1 MAYIEEYYGEFM
13 SQGGTLWRVEIWQ
26 KGEDGQTAAA
36 ARELSFPYDT
46 PLTIEWDTKE
56 LEEPLCGAVATLT
69 VVSEDDRQFTGYYR
83 TALCATQLRVY
94 RGGYIFWVGTLN
106 TEEYSEPFQT
116 FDGYETSLTF
126 SDLAQGEFVKFQPR
140 AQVDSIYNMLFWL
153 RNDLG
158 LSISE
163 NTSDPSDTTGYVHPM
178 MYDNYATLGESAYG
192 VLEMYNK
199 EGDPKTYGGH
209 GNIYSLMFLAANYYD
224 RDSQSYKTWQ
234 EVLSDVCRAL
244 GARIMQWWGLLV
256 FYTPDGLFNADGTAK
271 TGGGSIYWTGDEQTL
286 EMGKVYNNIK
296 VTVTPSESALTL
308 LTGEDD
314 DTPMQGSGGSIS
326 VAKPVNTYDTQT
338 VSLSAAPPNT
348 MTVRTA
354 VSGEVQTLNDS
365 RLLPVEIAEGND
377 GMGERKALLYHAA
390 NCAEMTLARA
400 RCATPEG
407 DISSGG
413 VCVDR
418 FATWH
423 TAGGSQIFPK
433 RTKLFTSR
441 PFFLMGSDLATR
453 VGYKVGVNVPLL
465 CTCLQCPTYDTM
477 PDVISEKTDVAATA
491 YTDKNGLVRH
501 AELTNAAP
509 LLRAPY
515 TILVRNDKGQVVC
528 YLASFSQST
537 TPLQPWAQPVW
548 QTVAA
553 PSDTD
558 PYIEMPAFLMYSGV
572 TKYTA
577 ENGKSRAPSS
587 YSLGKGFDD
596 CSWTEDVRALY
607 SIYNEQGES
616 ELSPSASMELL
627 PAPPVSGMAELVV
640 FEGVFMG
647 YSAPNCA
654 DPYKETVYPAKD
666 EVELIAEYKKAE
678 PRSEYGSMTT
688 FLRSYKFLRWIAYGL
703 PQVRYVNPQTFDE
716 VDPEGKEYATAVDP
730 TFKNEF
736 AVETCLGS
744 PASLDNLGIG
754 TFCRRVTNAAAGTEK
769 IEAMPYFRNKNLGKG
784 LAADWDVLPYVV
796 AAQWH
801 SQYDTAKILLSG
813 ESRLP
818 EMGRLLLTEEHYPG
832 KMFIVKG
839 GTLTALTDTFDATY
853 QEVSPT
859 QYARERG

>member
-26 KGEDGQTAAA
+26 RSEDGGQTAAA
-36 ARELSFPYDT
+36 PRELSFPYDT

-116 FDGYETSLTF
+116 FDGYETTLTF

-140 AQVDSIYNMLFWL
+140 AQVDSVYNMLFWL

-158 LSISE
+158 LSVSE

-178 MYDNYATLGESAYG
+178 MYDNYATLGERLYSQLTLG
-192 VLEMYNK
+192 ESHG
-199 EGDPKTYGGH
+199 EHTSYGGH

-224 RDSQSYKTWQ
+224 RDAQGYQTWQ

-244 GARIMQWWGLLV
+244 GARVMQWWGLLV

-271 TGGGSIYWTGDEQTL
+271 TGQGSICWTGEEQTL
-286 EMGKVYNNIK
+286 EMSKVYNNIR
-296 VTVTPSESALTL
+296 VTVTPSESAFTL

-314 DTPMQGSGGSIS
+314 DTPMQGAGGS
-326 VAKPVNTYDTQT
+326 VAIVKPRNSYDTQT
-338 VSLSAAPPNT
+338 VSLSAAAPNT
-348 MTVRTA
+348 LTVRTE

-390 NCAEMTLARA
+390 NCSDMTLARA
-400 RCATPEG
+400 RAATPEG
-407 DISSGG
+407 GISTGG

-418 FATWH
+418 FAAWH

-433 RTKLFTSR
+433 RAKLFTSR
-441 PFFLMGSDLATR
+441 PFYLMGSDLAAYVDYR
-453 VGYKVGVNVPLL
+453 VGVNVPLL

-477 PDVISEKTDVAATA
+477 PDVISEKTDTASTA

-509 LLRAPY
+509 LLRVPF
-515 TILVRNDKGQVVC
+515 TVIVRNDKGQAVC
-528 YLASFSQST
+528 YLKANYQSS
-537 TPLQPWAQPVW
+537 TPNQPWAQPVW
-548 QTVAA
+548 QTVAK
-553 PSDTD
+553 PSAAD
-558 PYIEMPAFLMYSGV
+558 PDIEMPAFLMYSGV
-572 TKYTA
+572 TKYTV
-577 ENGKSRAPSS
+577 EDGKPHAPSS
-587 YSLGKGFDD
+587 CSLGKGFDD
-596 CSWTEDVRALY
+596 CTWWQDVAALY
-607 SIYNEQGES
+607 NIYAERSVS
-616 ELSPSASMELL
+616 ELSPSAGMELL
-627 PAPPVSGMAELVV
+627 PPPPVSGMAELVV

-647 YSAPNCA
+647 YSSPNCA
-654 DPYKETVYPAKD
+654 DPYKETAYPPGD
-666 EVELIAEYKKAE
+666 DVELFAEYKKAE
-678 PRSEYGSMTT
+678 PQSSYGSQAT

-703 PQVRYVNPQTFDE
+703 PQVKYINAQTFSE
-716 VDPEGKEYATAVDP
+716 VDPQGKEYATSVDP
-730 TFKNEF
+730 TFKNEL
-736 AVETCLGS
+736 AVETCLGLQADPGS
-744 PASLDNLGIG
+744 LGIG
-754 TFCRRVTNAAAGTEK
+754 TFCRNVANAAAGTEK

-784 LAADWDVLPYVV
+784 YAADWDLLPYAV
-796 AAQWH
+796 ASQWH
-801 SQYDTAKILLSG
+801 SQYDTAKIMLSG
-813 ESRLP
+813 ESALP
-818 EMGRLLLTEEHYPG
+818 SMGRLLLTEEHYPG
-832 KMFIVKG
+832 KMFIIKG

-853 QEVSPT
+853 QEVVPT
-859 QYARERG
+859 QYTRER